1 MHSVKRSKALLFFIL
16 LLQVVGFSAALGADT
31 PTLTWERG
39 RQQTITLGGDTATKL
54 WKLTLVNSAGESV
67 PLNRSSAN
75 SAGFY
80 MYSIDLADDFKV
92 GEYSVKTQGPDM
104 ALTIVAHISVIPQTN
119 YNPLQDP
126 RGVGSLAVVAFTVLT
141 LFSGTSKPEKAEG
154 DTNGS
159 DDLGESNQ
167 EPTNEGSVGGVDTKF
182 EDTKGENGPDRI
194 SYMGM
199 AFVQTLDNRRYFLL
213 QQVSKSSRILTGVIA
228 NGAYLQALL
237 GPVSLLL
244 PIAGFVIGISM
255 GLTSDFSSSLVPTS
269 FALFLS
275 VIALGIFDSM
285 SGLIAITTFSL
296 CALVQGRVNSL
307 VDLRTM
313 LGLIFISFTPILA
326 ASAIRPLRRLKR
338 QWNLWERVS
347 DVLIAAL
354 LSGWAVKAMVVALDG
369 FSHQKNPV
377 VTHSNLIG
385 LVAGALIAI
394 RYLLEELSLRL
405 AGKRLAF
412 LTPPPPPTDSFA
424 RFMKNLSVKAAIFLL
439 FMYGFFGLS
448 WQIFVV
454 VLILLLPTYLAR
466 FSSKFPNFPALFQ
479 FIPAGLPGLLFL
491 SLMAIVLNHW
501 VNSLPLLASDKTR
514 TIAVILS
521 LPAFILSLLRLFGR
535 SPSSGDVR
543 WYCREK
549 FSLIYKLGG
558 PVIFLLTM
566 AVTGGA
572 IS

>member
-1 MHSVKRSKALLFFIL
+1 MHSVKRSKALLLLIL

-39 RQQTITLGGDTATKL
+39 RQQTITLGGDTTTKL
-54 WKLTLVNSAGESV
+54 WKLTLVNSAGQSV

-80 MYSIDLADDFKV
+80 MYSIDLSDDFKV

-104 ALTIVAHISVIPQTN
+104 ALTIVAKILVIPQTN

-141 LFSGTSKPEKAEG
+141 LFSGTNKTEKAE
-154 DTNGS
+154 DETNGS
-159 DDLGESNQ
+159 DGLEESNK
-167 EPTNEGSVGGVDTKF
+167 EPTNEGKIGSVDTNVD
-182 EDTKGENGPDRI
+182 DTKGENGPDRI
-194 SYMGM
+194 SYIGM

-228 NGAYLQALL
+228 NGAYFQALL

-244 PIAGFVIGISM
+244 PIVGFAIGISM
-255 GLTSDFSSSLVPTS
+255 GLNSDFSSSLVPTS
-269 FALFLS
+269 IALFLA

-285 SGLIAITTFSL
+285 SGLIAITAFSL

-307 VDLRTM
+307 EDLRTM

-326 ASAIRPLRRLKR
+326 ASAMRPLRRLKM
-338 QWNLWERVS
+338 QWNLWERFS

-354 LSGWAVKAMVVALDG
+354 LSGWAVKAMVLALDG

-385 LVAGALIAI
+385 LVAGGLIAI
-394 RYLLEELSLRL
+394 RYLLEELSIRFV
-405 AGKRLAF
+405 GNRLAF
-412 LTPPPPPTDSFA
+412 LNPPKTPPDSFA
-424 RFMKNLSVKAAIFLL
+424 RFMKNLSVKAVIFLL
-439 FMYGFFGLS
+439 FLYGFFGFS
-448 WQIFVV
+448 WHIFVV

-466 FSSKFPNFPALFQ
+466 FSPNFRNFPTLFQ

-491 SLMAIVLNHW
+491 SLMAILLNHW

-521 LPAFILSLLRLFGR
+521 LPAFILSLLRLLGR
-535 SPSSGDVR
+535 SPNSGDVR

-549 FSLIYKLGG
+549 FSLVYKIGG
-558 PVIFLLTM
+558 PIIFLLTV